1 VRQHVYDRY
10 AFLLELSR
18 STFRGF
24 MLQSPETR
32 TRNGRRLARSHAP
45 RSLQRDDVL
54 ESAVPTVPK
63 IRVADE
69 WLWANQMVVKDA
81 IAIAYRPSEALEPLR
96 SRLDEYMYDSLMMSL
111 TLNNGVPVKYKNSA
125 GILITGPLRPTLS
138 DPEKPIRAAAFAGW
152 ALVNDDE
159 PDGLT
164 SALAQLT
171 PWLGVRA

>member
-1 VRQHVYDRY
+1 MNADVDGKEIPTSVRQHVYDRY

-32 TRNGRRLARSHAP
+32 TSNGRRLARSHAP

-81 IAIAYRPSEALEPLR
+81 KRSPSAHQRPWSH
-96 SRLDEYMYDSLMMSL
+96 Y
-111 TLNNGVPVKYKNSA
+111 
-125 GILITGPLRPTLS
+125 
-138 DPEKPIRAAAFAGW
+138 
-152 ALVNDDE
+152 ALV
-159 PDGLT
+159 
-164 SALAQLT
+164 
-171 PWLGVRA
+171 

>member
-1 VRQHVYDRY
+1 
-10 AFLLELSR
+10 
-18 STFRGF
+18 
-24 MLQSPETR
+24 
-32 TRNGRRLARSHAP
+32 
-45 RSLQRDDVL
+45 
-54 ESAVPTVPK
+54 
-63 IRVADE
+63 VADE

-138 DPEKPIRAAAFAGW
+138 DPEKPIRSAAFAGW